1 MCNVNIVVN
10 KENIIYNIIQQL
22 FNFLVSVKNA
32 FDYKLIFSLL
42 INNSCN
48 VSPRLM
54 IVFRFTLMMSMISSS
69 SF

>member
-32 FDYKLIFSLL
+32 FDCKLIFSLL

>member
-32 FDYKLIFSLL
+32 FDCKLIFSLL
-42 INNSCN
+42 INNYN